1 MLSSDK
7 TVYLI
12 SIGWKQGDKELTDEE
27 IQDACNAA
35 YVAKQAAKQAV
46 LDRLGITADEAAL
59 LLG

>member
-1 MLSSDK
+1 MNSSDK

-12 SIGWKQGDKELTDEE
+12 SIGWKDGDKELTDEE
-27 IQDACNAA
+27 IQDACNNA
-35 YVAKQAAKQAV
+35 YLAKQTAKQAV

>member
-1 MLSSDK
+1 MNSSDK
-7 TVYLI
+7 INYLF
-12 SIGWKQGDKELTDEE
+12 SIGWKDGDKELSDAE